1 MSWCTC
7 VYDKSIKLLNVS
19 NTELKR
25 YITFLFLQ
33 IFHYM
38 CTFILNYCIFLPFN
52 LSHFLTFLSIT
63 SPNFSFYL
71 LHFLTFL
78 FIHYIFLLFI
88 SSITF
93 PYLSFNLLLFLT
105 FLFLTFPYLF
115 IHFLTYLF
123 IYALHFLFYLLHF
136 LTLFSFIAV
145 FLPFFFYL
153 LPDAVIYYIEFVNKK
168 TLDNCFILFKE

>member
-93 PYLSFNLLLFLT
+93 PYLSISYISLPFYPFPYIPIYLCIAFPLLSI
-105 FLFLTFPYLF
+105 TFPYLVF
-115 IHFLTYLF
+115 IYCSFLTFCFLF
-123 IYALHFLFYLLHF
+123 I
-136 LTLFSFIAV
+136 TRRC
-145 FLPFFFYL
+145 
-153 LPDAVIYYIEFVNKK
+153 D
-168 TLDNCFILFKE
+168 ILYWICK